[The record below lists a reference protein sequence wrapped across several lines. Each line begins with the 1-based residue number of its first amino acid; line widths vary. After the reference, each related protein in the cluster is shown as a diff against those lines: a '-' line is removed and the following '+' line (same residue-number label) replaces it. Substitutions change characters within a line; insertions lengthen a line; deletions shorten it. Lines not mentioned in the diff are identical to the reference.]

1 MEAKILKWVM
11 RLFFGV
17 PIIFI
22 LIYFVYIL
30 VVAQWSVGRGFPNE
44 HELSYET
51 GYLKSRKDAYFCKKD
66 YCNYYPTIILT
77 KSLNTAKGQEYYCHY
92 NHGRKAPCFGNK
104 FPDEYRNQLVKIGY
118 YIQPDFLWHKDDT
131 RQLVTLE
138 ANGKMVVDYQ
148 KSKETLEGK
157 KSFDYRAFGFILIL
171 VAIGLFPIFLI
182 FLIWGAFSLVGLI
195 KNGAV
200 NNNRKQSS

>member
-1 MEAKILKWVM
+1 MEAKILKWFM
-11 RLFFGV
+11 RLFV
-17 PIIFI
+17 VIPIIFI
-22 LIYFVYIL
+22 SIHIVYML
-30 VVAQWSVGRGFPNE
+30 AVAQWSVGRGFPSE

-51 GYLKSRKDAYFCKKD
+51 GYLKSRKDVYFCKKND
-66 YCNYYPTIILT
+66 CRYYPTIILT
-77 KSLNTAKGQEYYCHY
+77 KSLDTATGQEYYCHY
-92 NHGRKAPCFGNK
+92 NHGRKDPCFGNK

-118 YIQPDFLWHKDDT
+118 YIQPDFLWHKDNT

-148 KSKETLEGK
+148 KSKETLERK
-157 KSFDYRAFGFILIL
+157 KSFDYQAFGFILIL
-171 VAIGLFPIFLI
+171 AVIGLSPIL
-182 FLIWGAFSLVGLI
+182 LMWGVFALAGLVRLI